1 MRCLRVLFGT
11 FLGVQWLRLHIPV
24 QGAWFDPLS
33 GNEELRSHMWG
44 GGRRGLKIWQKKKKR
59 ECVGGMDYFKFLQLF
74 CHNCFFAY
82 SSRDLAL
89 FLFFFF
95 FFFSYFL
102 LTCFCGNMEF
112 QGFKVEAFL
121 FPKIAVIYS
130 KNICRDRWNHH
141 RNIWS
146 LCNPIGCHHNLSL

>member
-24 QGAWFDPLS
+24 QGAWFDPSS
-33 GNEELRSHMWG
+33 GNEELRSHMPG
-44 GGRRGLKIWQKKKKR
+44 AGRGDLKVRQKKKR

-74 CHNCFFAY
+74 CHNCF
-82 SSRDLAL
+82 LHTL
-89 FLFFFF
+89 LETWP
-95 FFFSYFL
+95 YFL
-102 LTCFCGNMEF
+102 LTCFCGNVEF

-130 KNICRDRWNHH
+130 KNIRRDR
-141 RNIWS
+141 
-146 LCNPIGCHHNLSL
+146 

>member
-24 QGAWFDPLS
+24 QGAWFDPSS
-33 GNEELRSHMWG
+33 GNEELRSHMGRGW
-44 GGRRGLKIWQKKKKR
+44 RRGILRYGKKKKKKER

-74 CHNCFFAY
+74 CHNC
-82 SSRDLAL
+82 LL
-89 FLFFFF
+89 FTLLKTWP
-95 FFFSYFL
+95 YFL
-102 LTCFCGNMEF
+102 LTCFCGNVEF

-121 FPKIAVIYS
+121 FPKIAVINS

-141 RNIWS
+141 RNILS